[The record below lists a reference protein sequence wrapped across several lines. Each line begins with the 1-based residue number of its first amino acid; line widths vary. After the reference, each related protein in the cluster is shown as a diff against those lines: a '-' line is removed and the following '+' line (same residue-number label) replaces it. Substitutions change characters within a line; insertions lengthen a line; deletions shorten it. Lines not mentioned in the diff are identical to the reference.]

1 MTTEPPPGWQQ
12 SPPSPPPPPTWQ
24 QPPPP
29 PYYTGM
35 PPQPDGKPPWYR
47 RTWLVATAT
56 LGIGLVIGAAIG
68 AGSSDDEPAAG
79 PEPTPATVTVTEVPA
94 TTEPTDTSAPPSTDG
109 GETADSGETGV
120 RDLGDTASV
129 GKDYT
134 VSVKEVVA
142 NANDII
148 ASANS
153 FNDPPKGQYVLAEI
167 RTKYVGRKEGDPW
180 LDLTMKYVGTDHRQY
195 DESSCGAVVPHESID
210 VPTLQHGGA
219 ATFQICFDIPP
230 KAIAG
235 GEIFVEDSFSFS
247 DAGRVYWRTR

>member
-1 MTTEPPPGWQQ
+1 
-12 SPPSPPPPPTWQ
+12 
-24 QPPPP
+24 
-29 PYYTGM
+29 M
-35 PPQPDGKPPWYR
+35 PPQPGGKPPWYR
-47 RTWLVATAT
+47 RTWLVSTVT
-56 LGIGLVIGAAIG
+56 LLVGLVLGAAIG
-68 AGSSDDEPAAG
+68 ASGADDQPAAS
-79 PEPTPATVTVTEVPA
+79 PEPTLTTVTVTEAPA
-94 TTEPTDTSAPPSTDG
+94 PSAEPTETSAPPSTGGG
-109 GETADSGETGV
+109 GESTGGENGALA
-120 RDLGDTASV
+120 LGETASV
-129 GKDYT
+129 GKDYRVAVT
-134 VSVKEVVA
+134 DVVA

-148 ASANS
+148 AAANS

-219 ATFQICFDIPP
+219 ATFQICFDMPP

-235 GEIFVEDSFSFS
+235 GEIFIEDSFSFF